1 MNQKNGKNSLGL
13 DIIFEDVDNP
23 IELFK
28 KWFSKAEESE
38 INDPNAVAIATSNKN
53 NPPNVRMVLLK
64 GLSDKGFVFYTNFNS
79 KKGNELK
86 ENQKA
91 SMCFHW
97 KSLRRQVRAIGKV
110 EEVST
115 KEADDYFNSRPYKNR
130 IGAWAS
136 SQSAILDQR
145 ETFINRIKQ
154 FEKKFPDQKNVP
166 RPPHWSG
173 WRLLPEEIEFWLDG
187 DGRIHE
193 RLNYRKNNGKWE
205 IWKIENIGK

>member
-1 MNQKNGKNSLGL
+1 MNQKNGKNSLGI
-13 DIIFEDVDNP
+13 DICFEDLDNP

-53 NPPNVRMVLLK
+53 NQPNVRMVLLK

-110 EEVST
+110 EEVSA
-115 KEADDYFNSRPYKNR
+115 KEAEDYFNSRPYKNR

-145 ETFINRIKQ
+145 ETFNNKIKQ

-187 DGRIHE
+187 ENRIHE
-193 RLNYRKNNGKWE
+193 RLKYIKEDNA
-205 IWKIENIGK
+205 WKKILLSP

>member
-1 MNQKNGKNSLGL
+1 MNQNNGKNSLGL
-13 DIIFEDVDNP
+13 DKCFEEANNP

-28 KWFSKAEESE
+28 KWFAKAEETE
-38 INDPNAVAIATSNKN
+38 INDPNAVAVATVDDHNQPS
-53 NPPNVRMVLLK
+53 VRMVLLK

-79 KKGNELK
+79 KKGSELK

-97 KSLRRQVRAIGKV
+97 KSLRRQVRAMGKV
-110 EEVST
+110 EEVSA
-115 KEADDYFNSRPYKNR
+115 KEADIYFNSRPYKNR

-136 SQSAILDQR
+136 SQSKILDQR
-145 ETFINRIKQ
+145 ETFIQKIKQ

-166 RPPHWSG
+166 RPPYWSG

-187 DGRIHE
+187 EGRIHE
-193 RLNYRKNNGKWE
+193 RLNYRKKNGNWE
-205 IWKIENIGK
+205 KELLYP

>member
-1 MNQKNGKNSLGL
+1 MNQNNGKNSLGL
-13 DIIFEDVDNP
+13 DKCFEEANNP

-28 KWFSKAEESE
+28 KWFAKAEETE
-38 INDPNAVAIATSNKN
+38 INDPNAVAVATVDDDNQPS
-53 NPPNVRMVLLK
+53 VRMVLLK

-145 ETFINRIKQ
+145 ETFTNKIKQ
-154 FEKKFPDQKNVP
+154 FEKKFPDQNNVP

-187 DGRIHE
+187 EGRIHE
-193 RLNYRKNNGKWE
+193 RLNYRKKNGNWE
-205 IWKIENIGK
+205 RELLYP

>member
-1 MNQKNGKNSLGL
+1 MNQNNGKNSLGL
-13 DIIFEDVDNP
+13 DKCFEEANNP

-28 KWFSKAEESE
+28 KWFAKAEETE
-38 INDPNAVAIATSNKN
+38 INDPNAVAVATVDDN
-53 NPPNVRMVLLK
+53 NQPSVRMVLLK

-145 ETFINRIKQ
+145 ETFTNKIKQ
-154 FEKKFPDQKNVP
+154 FEKKFPDQNNVP
-166 RPPHWSG
+166 RPPYWSG

-187 DGRIHE
+187 EGRIHE
-193 RLNYRKNNGKWE
+193 RLNYRKKNGNWE
-205 IWKIENIGK
+205 KELLYP